1 MNPLNAYKE
10 TQIKTASP
18 GKLII
23 LLYEEAIRQLGNA
36 ASILESGSKK
46 LDEVNNSVLRAQDMI
61 TELMVSLNF
70 EKGHDIARNLFNL
83 YMYFNQQ
90 LTQANIKK
98 DPAPLKEVKK
108 LMSDLCDAWKQ
119 AIINVGQDMPGQNR
133 GGVNIAG

>member
-10 TQIKTASP
+10 TKIKTASP

-23 LLYEEAIRQLGNA
+23 LLYDEAIRQLDNGVQV
-36 ASILESGSKK
+36 LGSGSKK

-61 TELMVSLNF
+61 TELMVSLDF
-70 EKGHDIARNLFNL
+70 EKAPEIARNLFNL

-90 LTQANIKK
+90 LTQGNLKK
-98 DPAPLKEVKK
+98 DIKPLKEVKK
-108 LMSDLCDAWKQ
+108 MMADLRDAWKQ
-119 AIINVGQDMPGQNR
+119 AIVNVGQDVQGTER